1 MGGGGAGGQ
10 QKCLFLIRW
19 CGIPWSCRARLSVRE
34 RGDAR
39 SVWTAGCIIL
49 YTIKIGWGDSDEV
62 MGFRQGLSFD

>member
-1 MGGGGAGGQ
+1 
-10 QKCLFLIRW
+10 
-19 CGIPWSCRARLSVRE
+19 VRE

-49 YTIKIGWGDSDEV
+49 YTIKIGWEDSDEV